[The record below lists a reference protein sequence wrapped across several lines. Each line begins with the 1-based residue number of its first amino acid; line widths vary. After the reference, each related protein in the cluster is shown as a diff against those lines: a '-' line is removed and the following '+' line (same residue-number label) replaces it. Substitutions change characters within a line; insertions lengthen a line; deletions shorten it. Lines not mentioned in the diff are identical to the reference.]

1 MNIETVCRL
10 CRREADHLESL
21 LGIREGLPLSVI
33 IMIICPIKIEL
44 KDSLPKFVCGECLEV
59 VLSAYKIREES
70 LQSDR
75 FLREAAERESI
86 IMEDVKPIQIS
97 VQQENFYADPL
108 AVFTEKADTIDDEN
122 ISMKKARKYPFMSPR
137 NIQIDFKKNE
147 EFPYEVDCF
156 KSGKHKSRAWDY
168 FGRLTDRNGEIIES
182 EADYYFC
189 KICVAES
196 KSIRKRF
203 SSKKVRQFMSGVC
216 LVSINKSIILDIN
229 WHDFPTPQVNSWN
242 RKGT

>member
-1 MNIETVCRL
+1 MNIEIICRL

-33 IMIICPIKIEL
+33 IMIICPIKIEN

-75 FLREAAERESI
+75 FFRELAERGSI
-86 IMEDVKPIQIS
+86 IADDDSMEDVLPIQKTPK
-97 VQQENFYADPL
+97 QEPFFADPL
-108 AVFTEKADTIDDEN
+108 SLYAQQAEALNNDN
-122 ISMKKARKYPFMSPR
+122 ISAKKPRKASSMSPR
-137 NIQIDFKKNE
+137 NIQLDFKKNE
-147 EFPYEVDCF
+147 EFPYEIDCF
-156 KSGKHKSRAWDY
+156 KSGKHKSHVWDY
-168 FGRLTDRNGEIIES
+168 FGRLTDKNGGIIES

-189 KICVAES
+189 KICVSES

-203 SSKKVRQFMSGVC
+203 RREKVSNFIC
-216 LVSINKSIILDIN
+216 
-229 WHDFPTPQVNSWN
+229 
-242 RKGT
+242 